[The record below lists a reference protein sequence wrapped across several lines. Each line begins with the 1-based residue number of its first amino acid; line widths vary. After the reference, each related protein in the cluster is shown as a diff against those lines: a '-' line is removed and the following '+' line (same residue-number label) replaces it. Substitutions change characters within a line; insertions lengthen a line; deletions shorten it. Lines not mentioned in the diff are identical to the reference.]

1 MYFYSFI
8 INSQSKLILYSTGL
22 QIFTR
27 QNSLRFHD
35 GLFELGFLE
44 IFTTACLLKAIIWAW
59 VFFKY
64 CRVLSL
70 KTRKKKILLKKD
82 ASHLKI
88 SQEKQKKN
96 VGKRERKTKNEKKS
110 GFFCVA
116 GYIRCSN
123 KTATPAK
130 KCIGFVD
137 VVLRPKILGNRL
149 GILT

>member
-1 MYFYSFI
+1 MFVESYY
-8 INSQSKLILYSTGL
+8 
-22 QIFTR
+22 
-27 QNSLRFHD
+27 
-35 GLFELGFLE
+35 
-44 IFTTACLLKAIIWAW
+44 
-59 VFFKY
+59 
-64 CRVLSL
+64 LSL
-70 KTRKKKILLKKD
+70 SFFQVLQSVVLKNEKKKILLKKD

-88 SQEKQKKN
+88 SQEKQKKY